1 MIAQPKMS
9 RRQAILGAAAAV
21 AAPGTPTVILETALG
36 EIRIR
41 VNTAAAPISAND
53 FLSYVRDGAYNGG
66 RFFRTV
72 RPGND
77 HGTPK
82 IDVIQ
87 GGTRPGAKLRPP
99 VAHETTATTGLRH
112 LDGTVSLPRDKPGT
126 GSGAEIFVC
135 IGAQR
140 ALDFGG
146 KRNPDGQG
154 FAAFGQVVAG
164 MDIVRRIWAM
174 DAAGAS
180 DDPYV
185 RGQILHEPV
194 KIISTRQL

>member
-1 MIAQPKMS
+1 MIEHPNIS
-9 RRQAILGAAAAV
+9 RRQAMFGAAAV
-21 AAPGTPTVILETALG
+21 MAAPGTPTVILVTALG

-41 VNTAAAPISAND
+41 VNTTAAPISAND
-53 FLSYVRDGAYNGG
+53 FLSYVREGSYNGG

-77 HGTPK
+77 HGTPQ
-82 IDVIQ
+82 IDVVQ

-99 VAHETTATTGLRH
+99 VVHEATAITGLRH

-135 IGAQR
+135 IGAQP

-154 FAAFGQVVAG
+154 FAAFGQVTKG
-164 MDIVRRIWAM
+164 MDIVRRVWSM
-174 DAAGAS
+174 DASGAG

-185 RGQILHEPV
+185 NGQILRAPV
-194 KIISTRQL
+194 KFISARIT